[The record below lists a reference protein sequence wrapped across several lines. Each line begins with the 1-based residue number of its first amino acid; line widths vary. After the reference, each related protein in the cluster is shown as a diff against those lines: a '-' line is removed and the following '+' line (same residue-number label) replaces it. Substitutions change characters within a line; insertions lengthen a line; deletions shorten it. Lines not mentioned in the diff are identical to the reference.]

1 MGFFP
6 ALTRFQHR
14 RAPVTLV
21 TLAAFGLLGSAC
33 IPQGGS
39 SSSPPKLLT
48 EGKQLPDSSGPLTVP
63 NNFAPASDSGI
74 SKVAS
79 GLQHSCALRSGELSC
94 WGLNKHGQIGNGEA
108 GVIDGQTDT
117 LTGSKYTVRVAL
129 QPYRVFVRDVTDVA
143 LGYEHTCAIRNEELF
158 CWGSNDYGQ
167 LGLPT
172 ALGKL
177 VVSPVSVAKGVTQV
191 SARGRWTCAVTTT
204 GKLLCF
210 GTRLVRSGA
219 DLIPRLV
226 SSLPKEMIASGV
238 QSVSVS
244 ANHACAIVRNGSDSS
259 LRCFGMNSFG
269 EIGNGNPDGEDVA
282 VPAEVF
288 ASGVSVIRVSEN
300 RSCAIVEGGMK
311 CFGVTLGDRQ
321 IDETAGAW
329 RIASPNAYDSVF
341 WRGIAPG
348 LRISASGCVLA
359 SSGDLFYGSFFHAD
373 GQPQKIALGAIFFD
387 YSENDQNGCVM
398 FRNRAVK
405 CWGSNLF
412 GQLGSGRRTAGD
424 VSIFKA
430 QDVLF

>member
-1 MGFFP
+1 MGFFQSATWP
-6 ALTRFQHR
+6 HH

-21 TLAAFGLLGSAC
+21 TSVAFALFASAC
-33 IPQGGS
+33 VPQGAS
-39 SSSPPKLLT
+39 SSSASGKLLT
-48 EGKQLPDSSGPLTVP
+48 EGRSAPDASVPLTVP
-63 NNFAPASDSGI
+63 NNVAPIGDSSV

-79 GLQHSCALRSGELSC
+79 GLQHTCALRSGELSC

-108 GVIDGQTDT
+108 GVIDGQVDA

-129 QPYRVFVRDVTDVA
+129 EPHRVFASDVTDVA
-143 LGYEHTCAIRNEELF
+143 LGYEHTCAIRGEELF

-167 LGLPT
+167 LGLPAT
-172 ALGKL
+172 AGKL
-177 VVSPVSVAKGVTQV
+177 VVSPASVAKGVKQV

-204 GKLLCF
+204 GRLLCF

-226 SSLPKEMIASGV
+226 SSLPKEIVASGA

-244 ANHACAIVRNGSDSS
+244 ANHACAVVRIGNDST
-259 LRCFGMNSFG
+259 LRCFGMNSYG
-269 EIGNGNPDGEDVA
+269 EVGNGNPDGEDVSA
-282 VPAEVF
+282 PVEVF
-288 ASGVSVIRVSEN
+288 SSGVSVVRVSES
-300 RSCAIVEGGMK
+300 RSCAIVNGGMK

-321 IDETAGAW
+321 VDETAGAW
-329 RIASPNAYDSVF
+329 RIPSPNPYDSVF
-341 WRGIAPG
+341 WKGIAPG
-348 LRISASGCVLA
+348 LRISSSGCVLA
-359 SSGDLFYGSFFHAD
+359 STGDLFYGSFFHAE
-373 GQPQKIALGAIFFD
+373 GRPQKIALGAISFD

-405 CWGSNLF
+405 CWGANLF

-430 QDVLF
+430 QDVRF